1 MRQSSAF
8 REAVQQCE
16 EIVRTELG
24 LPLDSPLY
32 GDRAGLAADQ
42 QSGRPDWYAGAAAF
56 TYQYALSEFWRACGI
71 EPSVVLGYGI
81 GEIVAASVTGALTL
95 SEGLRLAIANAENSP
110 AKLEACASQIRY
122 RTPRIPLLSNSLQP
136 AMDGTRIHPLG
147 DGRYSFQSSVPSGE
161 VLARLA
167 KENCAA
173 YLYMGDDSALQ
184 SFAKYAGNNLPGT
197 LLAASG
203 RGGDLLQFLRTAATL
218 YVLGC
223 RLEMDE
229 FFLNAGANTI
239 SLPTYPFERERYWL
253 DPEHDFQS
261 RPDAAHGSPS
271 VGKFVQVNPGSC
283 SSCNGR
289 THRLPALTIGS
300 TTWFGN
306 RRRCRT

>member
-32 GDRAGLAADQ
+32 GERAGVATDQ

-56 TYQYALSEFWRACGI
+56 TYQYGLSEFWRGCGI

-161 VLARLA
+161 DARAVSKRELCGVSLYGRRFGA
-167 KENCAA
+167 SVICAVR
-173 YLYMGDDSALQ
+173 GEQSARHT
-184 SFAKYAGNNLPGT
+184 SCGIR
-197 LLAASG
+197 SG
-203 RGGDLLQFLRTAATL
+203 RRPAPVRRHRSKTLRSRL
-218 YVLGC
+218 PLG
-223 RLEMDE
+223 
-229 FFLNAGANTI
+229 
-239 SLPTYPFERERYWL
+239 
-253 DPEHDFQS
+253 
-261 RPDAAHGSPS
+261 
-271 VGKFVQVNPGSC
+271 
-283 SSCNGR
+283 NGR
-289 THRLPALTIGS
+289 IFLECWCQYNLAPHVSL
-300 TTWFGN
+300 
-306 RRRCRT
+306 